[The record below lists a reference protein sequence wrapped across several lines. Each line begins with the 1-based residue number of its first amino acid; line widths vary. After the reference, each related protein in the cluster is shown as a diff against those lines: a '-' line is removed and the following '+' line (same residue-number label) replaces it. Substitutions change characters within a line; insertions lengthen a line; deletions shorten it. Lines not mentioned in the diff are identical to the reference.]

1 MKRILEHKVFV
12 GFFFCSKN
20 YISFQFPIVATINQA
35 IWRIEKMKRKLIYR
49 LASLG
54 LAISCA
60 LVSIPVEGLSGV
72 LTVYAEEATEP
83 VEPMEEATETVES
96 TEETTEIV
104 EPEEGE
110 SFGDHFWIG
119 RISCGFLQTHA

>member
-1 MKRILEHKVFV
+1 
-12 GFFFCSKN
+12 
-20 YISFQFPIVATINQA
+20 
-35 IWRIEKMKRKLIYR
+35 MKRKLIYR

-60 LVSIPVEGLSGV
+60 LVSIPAEGLSGV

-104 EPEEGE
+104 EPIEETTETVEPLVETEEPTQEVDDVYFDAANGVSHE
-110 SFGDHFWIG
+110 CCGVFGYDDTTLRTGQLW
-119 RISCGFLQTHA
+119 R